1 MKIFPLFILQNVKHQ
16 VGGAELNADFLQLSF
31 FWRWNALTT
40 LTTVTL
46 FNFTGERYYL

>member
-16 VGGAELNADFLQLSF
+16 VGGRVKCRFLAALFF